1 MEKRVV
7 VGGSRTF
14 QDYSFLCA
22 ALDRCLSR
30 ISREHQIIILSGHCR
45 GTDALAERYARERG
59 LTLEIYPADW
69 SLGRRAGPLRNQ
81 QMIDLADYVVA
92 FPGGGP
98 GTKSLIRLA
107 QKKGVPM
114 RIYSVEGR
122 DGSTQEA

>member
-14 QDYSFLCA
+14 QDYSFLSH

-30 ISREHQIIILSGHCR
+30 IMKEYQIIILSGHCR
-45 GTDALAERYARERG
+45 GTDALAERYAKERG
-59 LTLEIYPADW
+59 LSLEIYPADW
-69 SLGRRAGPLRNQ
+69 SLGRKAGPLRNQ
-81 QMIDLADYVVA
+81 KMIDLADYVVA

-107 QKKGVPM
+107 EKKGLPM
-114 RIYSVEGR
+114 RIYPVEER
-122 DGSTQEA
+122 NS

>member
-7 VGGSRTF
+7 VGGSRAF
-14 QDYSFLCA
+14 QDYSLLCSS
-22 ALDRCLSR
+22 LDRYLSR
-30 ISREHQIIILSGHCR
+30 IMKEYQIIILSGHCR

-59 LTLEIYPADW
+59 LALEIYPADW
-69 SLGRRAGPLRNQ
+69 SLGRKAGPLRNQ

-107 QKKGVPM
+107 RKKGLPM
-114 RIYSVEGR
+114 RIYPVEAR
-122 DGSTQEA
+122 NA